1 MMQQNGN
8 EMMLINALSILF
20 LTHVGRAAKVRKQ
33 PASLRSD
40 PGPHHRNRRPTSP
53 EYAAC
58 KGAGHQQAIAPFD
71 IGCNG
76 QHRAGKNDPRKDRAI
91 GWRKDD
97 NRFKL

>member
-1 MMQQNGN
+1 LVFTGTG
-8 EMMLINALSILF
+8 EGE
-20 LTHVGRAAKVRKQ
+20 GRAEM
-33 PASLRSD
+33 SD
-40 PGPHHRNRRPTSP
+40 RLVCFNARDCRVDHCGC
-53 EYAAC
+53 AAC

-71 IGCNG
+71 IGRNG